1 MYVYAMILVDKA
13 DKCNFSSIISH
24 VMSIFV
30 FKRLFKLIVKVIMPI
45 LMPILLIYDIFI
57 KILANYI
64 TFFSLPSNRIYYQI
78 CLHRI

>member
-30 FKRLFKLIVKVIMPI
+30 FKRLFKLIVKVI
-45 LMPILLIYDIFI
+45 IY
-57 KILANYI
+57 AYI
-64 TFFSLPSNRIYYQI
+64 NAYIIDL
-78 CLHRI
+78 